1 MKTITLGM
9 LTCSNTTRV
18 LDCPVG
24 ACLKDMY
31 ERKGAF
37 SEYKD
42 QNIELVG
49 INACNG
55 CPTLAGSETILSKIE
70 SLIRYGADHI
80 HLSYCML
87 ILCPFVKKYTNIIRA
102 KYPEIHLRAGTHEP
116 HQTEDRFRCDVGA
129 LLKRRRKTLIP

>member
-1 MKTITLGM
+1 MKKITLGI

-37 SEYKD
+37 SEYKN

-49 INACNG
+49 LNACNG
-55 CPTLAGSETILSKIE
+55 CPTISGSETIFSKIE
-70 SLIRYGADHI
+70 SLIHYGADHI

-87 ILCPFVKKYTNIIRA
+87 VLCPFVKKYIHGIKA
-102 KYPEIHLRAGTHEP
+102 KYPEIHLIAGTHEP
-116 HQTEDRFRCDVGA
+116 HQSNSRFRCDVEA
-129 LLKRRRKTLIP
+129 MLKQRRKTLIP